1 MAFDWQ
7 VALGT
12 ALVGVGEKTGQ
23 MYDDYKNEQL
33 EIRQE
38 DRRYQTEMRKEREK
52 YNLAQQRQAMA
63 QKQQVE
69 ELVRI
74 GWNEDEAIAH
84 VKHGGARTREQ
95 QTEDAIADAKTRAG
109 AMRET
114 EQQYQEEDFQ
124 ADLQRNGN
132 PAPGTD
138 KYKAIQ
144 EKHYGAIP
152 TTGAENV
159 DAMYKEAEAKV
170 RRFYPELEPGSDEY
184 KTAVRAAAGFKQ
196 KERSIDPTVRK
207 EAMSNAS
214 TFANESLKEL
224 GENEI
229 EMLGGREAAWQ
240 KLYNTAYETQ
250 INDKSPGPST
260 DFDPEGDVEKFQKLP
275 KNQQDSLIKKLEDEG
290 DKESAAILKQAQDA
304 KQKKADETALQGFGQ
319 QEQQAFE
326 GGYPKPKP
334 PVWEQK
340 VKSWWGNWIQG
351 RKEGRDKWREK
362 RGYPKETE

>member
-1 MAFDWQ
+1 
-7 VALGT
+7 
-12 ALVGVGEKTGQ
+12 VGVGEKTGQ
-23 MYDDYKNEQL
+23 MYDDYKGEQL
-33 EIRQE
+33 AIRQE
-38 DRRYQTEMRKEREK
+38 DRRYQTEMRKEQEK
-52 YNLAQQRQAMA
+52 YSLGQQRQAMA

-74 GWNEDEAIAH
+74 GWSEEEAIAE
-84 VKHGGARTREQ
+84 VKHGGARTRAQ
-95 QTEDAIADAKTRAG
+95 QTQDSITDATTRAG
-109 AMRET
+109 ALRET
-114 EQQYQEEDFQ
+114 DQQYQEEDFQ

-144 EKHYGAIP
+144 EKHYGALP

-159 DAMYKEAEAKV
+159 EAEFKEAEMKV
-170 RRFYPELEPGSDEY
+170 QKFYPELEPGSPEY
-184 KTAVRAAAGFKQ
+184 KAAVRSAAGFKQ
-196 KERSIDPTVRK
+196 KENKTDPTIKK

-224 GENEI
+224 GANEI

-250 INDKSPGPST
+250 INEGSGAPGPGT
-260 DFDPEGDVEKFQKLP
+260 DFDPEGDVQKFQQLP
-275 KNQQDSLIKKLEDEG
+275 KKQQDGLIKQLEDEG
-290 DKESAAILKQAQDA
+290 DKETAAVLKQAQDT
-304 KQKKADETALQGFGQ
+304 KQKKADDTALQEFGQ
-319 QEQQAFE
+319 QEQTAFE
-326 GGYPKPKP
+326 GAYPKPKP
-334 PVWEQK
+334 PAWEQK